1 MNRRLSVFNTF
12 ITEKV
17 LTTIYYIIQ
26 HFDLIKDTFE
36 KLYRNAITCHADNF
50 VTREQNATFMYFG
63 IVFYDISII
72 FVCESH
78 EQQTFSWS

>member
-50 VTREQNATFMYFG
+50 VTREQNATLITLTSISTANTVRRIFF
-63 IVFYDISII
+63 VFCFI
-72 FVCESH
+72 
-78 EQQTFSWS
+78 